1 MNFNFNEPQECYTK
15 PSPETKSI
23 PERVVDLLLAHFNIT
38 FNTELSDKTKSH
50 VKSNYW
56 TLFAHYVIDFFI
68 CNFVIAF
75 AVVSF
80 WRGVWDYSLIYLENL
95 LGKVNS

>member
-1 MNFNFNEPQECYTK
+1 MNLMLDNFDN
-15 PSPETKSI
+15 
-23 PERVVDLLLAHFNIT
+23 T
-38 FNTELSDKTKSH
+38 FNAELSEKTKTH
-50 VKSNYW
+50 VQSNYW
-56 TLFAHYVIDFFI
+56 TLFAHYAIDFFI

-95 LGKVNS
+95 LGKVIS